1 MEAAEAQPSEE
12 KKGLKT
18 VWNRVKDFFREKP
31 TATQISSS
39 ATTTPPVPA
48 AAIAPQREGAADTL
62 RPSVPS
68 NPPKTSSL
76 NLHREPPTEHSPE
89 LEVDDTSEEP
99 AQPNEPDLT
108 SPQEPVDAKKDTTA
122 ESHMRFTK
130 AQAIFAR
137 HNLELD
143 EAEWEPRYRGTPE
156 RVYKNIRM
164 RVRYTCHN
172 CSTTF
177 GRDRICVGC
186 QHRRCTRCS
195 RYPPKKDRTKY
206 SQDPTTTGPAELV
219 NEAPRPSAEGGTCHE
234 CRSGFEVDAE
244 ECPNCHHKICE
255 RCVHEA
261 TITVEP
267 GHGAAQEASQEASE
281 VEQPQQRNPAQ
292 QESSAVS

>member
-1 MEAAEAQPSEE
+1 MEAAEAQPLKE

-18 VWNRVKDFFREKP
+18 VWSRIKDFFREKP
-31 TATQISSS
+31 TATPNSPS
-39 ATTTPPVPA
+39 ATAT
-48 AAIAPQREGAADTL
+48 
-62 RPSVPS
+62 PSVPAPS
-68 NPPKTSSL
+68 IAAQTKRAAEAFTSPETTPLSVDD
-76 NLHREPPTEHSPE
+76 RKPPTAHAHEK
-89 LEVDDTSEEP
+89 EVDETFKEP
-99 AQPNEPDLT
+99 EQPTELVST
-108 SPQEPVDAKKDTTA
+108 SPQEAADAKKAATA

-143 EAEWEPRYRGTPE
+143 ETEWEPRYRGPPE

-177 GRDRICVGC
+177 GRDRICMGC

-206 SQDPTTTGPAELV
+206 SQDPTSTGSPELIP
-219 NEAPRPSAEGGTCHE
+219 EAPRSGAEGGTCHE
-234 CRSGFEVDAE
+234 CQGGFEVDAE

-255 RCVHEA
+255 RCLHEA

-267 GHGAAQEASQEASE
+267 GHQAAQEATQEASG
-281 VEQPQQRNPAQ
+281 VAQPHQRNPSL
-292 QESSAVS
+292 QESSSIS